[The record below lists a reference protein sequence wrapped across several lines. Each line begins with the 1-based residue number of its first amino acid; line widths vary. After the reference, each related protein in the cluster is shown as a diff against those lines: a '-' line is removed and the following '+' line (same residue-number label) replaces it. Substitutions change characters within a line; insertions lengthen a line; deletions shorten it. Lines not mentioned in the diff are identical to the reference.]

1 MQTVLDGAL
10 PHGDVSNKL
19 WRWGRGSEP
28 TCTSLRC
35 VLWPV
40 IKPHSQLENWPT
52 QNILNLELCY
62 IFLIHFVPF
71 GLRGVLLQGGCP
83 LLRGTGR
90 ASADSTHSSWWA
102 GEQEMLE
109 RSSISAR
116 SGKQLIKKKIPKH
129 RAQTQ
134 PKEDFIFNDLRLIR
148 VHTEK

>member
-116 SGKQLIKKKIPKH
+116 SGKQLIKKKYQNTE
-129 RAQTQ
+129 R
-134 PKEDFIFNDLRLIR
+134 RLSQRKISFLM
-148 VHTEK
+148 T